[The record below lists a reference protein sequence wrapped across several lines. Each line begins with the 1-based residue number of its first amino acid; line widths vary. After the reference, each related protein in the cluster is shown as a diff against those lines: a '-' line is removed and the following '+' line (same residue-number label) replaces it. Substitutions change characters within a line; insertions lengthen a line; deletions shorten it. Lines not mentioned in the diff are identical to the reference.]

1 MIIVSTHDARL
12 VPIADRIVH
21 MVPPD
26 QHEERPTHDVTV
38 AAGESIFEQGDPAD
52 LVYVIKSGEVDVIRV
67 LADGGEELLTH
78 LGPDQYFGEL
88 GPFLGFPRS
97 ASVRATT
104 DVVLTAYS
112 PRVFREKVLHKH

>member
-1 MIIVSTHDARL
+1 MIVVSTHDSRL
-12 VPIADRIVH
+12 VPIADRIVQ

-26 QHEERPTHDVTV
+26 QHEERPTHEVSY
-38 AAGESIFEQGDPAD
+38 AAGESIFEQGDHAD
-52 LVYVIKSGEVDVIRV
+52 EIYVVQSGEVDVIRV
-67 LADGGEELLTH
+67 LADGGEELLNR

-97 ASVRATT
+97 ASVRAHT